1 MIGYRLQLI
10 DSSHTPGNDNDVNV
24 MCFFHFQHFLLESAP
39 QVGGPQPI
47 LGRRPRFER
56 AEEKS

>member
-1 MIGYRLQLI
+1 MLL
-10 DSSHTPGNDNDVNV
+10 TPGNDGDVNATS
-24 MCFFHFQHFLLESAP
+24 FFHFQHFLLESAP

>member
-1 MIGYRLQLI
+1 MNVMKG
-10 DSSHTPGNDNDVNV
+10 SSHTPGNDNVNV
-24 MCFFHFQHFLLESAP
+24 IFFFHFQHFLLESAP